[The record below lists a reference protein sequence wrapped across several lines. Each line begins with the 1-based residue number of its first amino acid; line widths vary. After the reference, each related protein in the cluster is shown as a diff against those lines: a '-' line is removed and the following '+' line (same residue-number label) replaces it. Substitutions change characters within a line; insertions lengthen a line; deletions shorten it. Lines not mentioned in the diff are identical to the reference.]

1 MQSSCSYKAILIG
14 NGTMGQRHKR
24 LFEEDGVEFIGV
36 ADTSAEAT
44 ALFKHVKAG
53 KIMPD
58 FAVVA
63 SPAVAHD
70 EYVKKCIKMK
80 LPVLVEKP
88 VSISGMDALE
98 YQKLALKR
106 NALVFVGHSER
117 YNPAIEEFA
126 KTDFCKEMQEY
137 LKSWFLQKQD
147 VFPISFKF
155 TRTHGFS
162 PRNRDVSVEYDLM
175 IHDMDLLCLFVD
187 KNAMMYNSLQCEEL
201 SDDRVH
207 AVYDFRTVK
216 AEFIAD
222 RNCASDSRSV
232 EISMNGR
239 SVTLDLGA
247 YRKGNPAY
255 ALQKEHQAFL
265 NCLNS
270 YKNSVQD
277 EDSAY
282 DWYRGFYD
290 ACYAVVL
297 VSLIG
302 EMFKKGR
309 ANEIDAK

>member
-1 MQSSCSYKAILIG
+1 MQNTCSYKAVLIG

-36 ADTSAEAT
+36 ADTSAEAA
-44 ALFKHVKAG
+44 ALFKRIKTGELA
-53 KIMPD
+53 PD

-63 SPAVAHD
+63 SPAVTHD

-88 VSISGMDALE
+88 VSVSGEDALE

-106 NALVFVGHSER
+106 NAFVFVGHSER

-126 KTDFCKEMQEY
+126 KTDFCKEMQDC

-147 VFPISFKF
+147 VFPIRFKF

-175 IHDMDLLCLFVD
+175 IHDMDLLCFFVD
-187 KNAMMYNSLQCEEL
+187 KNAMMYKSFHCEEL
-201 SDDRVH
+201 SEDRVH
-207 AVYDFRTVK
+207 AFYDLRTLTV
-216 AEFIAD
+216 EFIAD
-222 RNCASDSRSV
+222 RNCASDSRMV

-247 YRKGNPAY
+247 YRNGNPAY

-265 NCLNS
+265 NYLNS
-270 YKNSVQD
+270 YKNTAKD
-277 EDSAY
+277 PEY
-282 DWYRGFYD
+282 DWYGSIYD
-290 ACYAVVL
+290 ACQAVIM
-297 VSLIG
+297 VSLID
-302 EMFKKGR
+302 EVYKKGR
-309 ANEIDAK
+309 ANETDAK

>member
-44 ALFKHVKAG
+44 ALFKQVKAG

-63 SPAVAHD
+63 SPAVTHD

-126 KTDFCKEMQEY
+126 KTDFCKEMQEC

-147 VFPISFKF
+147 VFPICFKF

-201 SDDRVH
+201 SDDRIH

-222 RNCASDSRSV
+222 RNCSSDSRSV

-270 YKNSVQD
+270 YKNSAQD

-309 ANEIDAK
+309 ANEMDAK

>member
-1 MQSSCSYKAILIG
+1 
-14 NGTMGQRHKR
+14 MGERHKR
-24 LFEEDGVEFIGV
+24 LFEADGVEFIGV
-36 ADTSAEAT
+36 ADTPAEA
-44 ALFKHVKAG
+44 AVLFEQIAAG
-53 KIMPD
+53 KLAPD
-58 FAVVA
+58 FAVVS
-63 SPAVAHD
+63 SPAETHD

-80 LPVLVEKP
+80 LPVLIEKP
-88 VSISGMDALE
+88 VSVSGMDALE

-106 NALVFVGHSER
+106 NAFVFVGHSER

-126 KTDFCKEMQEY
+126 KTDFCKEMQDS

-147 VFPISFKF
+147 VFPICFKF

-187 KNAMMYNSLQCEEL
+187 KNAMMYKSLVCEEL
-201 SDDRVH
+201 SEDRVH
-207 AVYDFRTVK
+207 AIYDFSTFK

-222 RNCASDSRSV
+222 RNSASDSRTL

-247 YRKGNPAY
+247 YRNGNPAY
-255 ALQKEHQAFL
+255 ALQREHQAFL
-265 NCLNS
+265 NYLSS
-270 YKNSVQD
+270 YKTAAQD

-297 VSLIG
+297 VALIG
-302 EMFKKGR
+302 ELYKEGR

>member
-1 MQSSCSYKAILIG
+1 
-14 NGTMGQRHKR
+14 MGQRHKR

-44 ALFKHVKAG
+44 ALFKQVKAG

-126 KTDFCKEMQEY
+126 KTDFCKEMQEC

-201 SDDRVH
+201 SDDRIH

-309 ANEIDAK
+309 AHEIDAK

>member
-1 MQSSCSYKAILIG
+1 
-14 NGTMGQRHKR
+14 
-24 LFEEDGVEFIGV
+24 
-36 ADTSAEAT
+36 
-44 ALFKHVKAG
+44 
-53 KIMPD
+53 
-58 FAVVA
+58 
-63 SPAVAHD
+63 
-70 EYVKKCIKMK
+70 MK

-88 VSISGMDALE
+88 VSISGEDALE
-98 YQKLALKR
+98 YQKHALKR

-117 YNPAIEEFA
+117 FNPAIEEFA
-126 KTDFCKEMQEY
+126 KTDFCKEMQGC

-147 VFPISFKF
+147 VFPICFKF

-175 IHDMDLLCLFVD
+175 IHDMDLLCSFVD
-187 KNAMMYNSLQCEEL
+187 KNAMLYKSLDCVEL

-207 AVYDFRTVK
+207 AIYDFRTLK

-222 RNCASDSRSV
+222 RNSASDARTV

-265 NCLNS
+265 NYLNS
-270 YKNSVQD
+270 YKNSAQD

-302 EMFKKGR
+302 ELYKKGR

>member
-14 NGTMGQRHKR
+14 NGTMGERHKR
-24 LFEEDGVEFIGV
+24 LFEQDGVEFIGV

-44 ALFKHVKAG
+44 ALFKRIKAG
-53 KIMPD
+53 ELAPD

-63 SPAVAHD
+63 SPAVTHD
-70 EYVKKCIKMK
+70 EYVKKCIKTK

-88 VSISGMDALE
+88 VSVSGLDALE

-106 NALVFVGHSER
+106 CAFVFVGHSER
-117 YNPAIEEFA
+117 YNPAIEEFV
-126 KTDFCKEMQEY
+126 KTDFCKEMQDY
-137 LKSWFLQKQD
+137 LKFWYLQKQD
-147 VFPISFKF
+147 FSPVSFKF

-175 IHDMDLLCLFVD
+175 IHDMDLLNFFVD
-187 KNAMMYNSLQCEEL
+187 KNAMMYRSFHCEEL

-207 AVYDFRTVK
+207 AFYDLSTLK

-222 RNCASDSRSV
+222 RNCATDSRMV

-239 SVTLDLGA
+239 SVSLDLGA
-247 YRKGNPAY
+247 YRNGNPAY

-265 NCLNS
+265 NCLSS
-270 YKNSVQD
+270 YKNATQD

-290 ACYAVVL
+290 ACNAVVL

-302 EMFKKGR
+302 EVYKKG
-309 ANEIDAK
+309 EGK

>member
-24 LFEEDGVEFIGV
+24 LFEEDGIEFIGV
-36 ADTSAEAT
+36 ADTTAEAT
-44 ALFKHVKAG
+44 ALFKRIKSG
-53 KIMPD
+53 ELTPD

-63 SPAVAHD
+63 SPAVTHD

-88 VSISGMDALE
+88 VSISGEDALE
-98 YQKLALKR
+98 YQKHALKR

-117 YNPAIEEFA
+117 FNPAIEEFA
-126 KTDFCKEMQEY
+126 KTDFCKEMQGC

-147 VFPISFKF
+147 VFPICFKF

-175 IHDMDLLCLFVD
+175 IHDMDLLCSFVD
-187 KNAMMYNSLQCEEL
+187 KNAMLYKSLDCVEL

-207 AVYDFRTVK
+207 AIYDFRTLK

-222 RNCASDSRSV
+222 RNSASDARTV

-270 YKNSVQD
+270 YKNSAQD

-302 EMFKKGR
+302 ELYKKGR

>member
-1 MQSSCSYKAILIG
+1 
-14 NGTMGQRHKR
+14 MGERHKR
-24 LFEEDGVEFIGV
+24 LFEADGVEFIGV
-36 ADTSAEAT
+36 ADTPAEAT
-44 ALFKHVKAG
+44 ALLKRIKTD
-53 KIMPD
+53 KLSPD

-63 SPAVAHD
+63 SPAETHD

-80 LPVLVEKP
+80 LPVLIEKP
-88 VSISGMDALE
+88 VSVSGMDALE

-106 NALVFVGHSER
+106 NAFVFVGHSER
-117 YNPAIEEFA
+117 YNPAIEEFS
-126 KTDFCKEMQEY
+126 KTDFCKEMQDC

-147 VFPISFKF
+147 VFPICFKF

-175 IHDMDLLCLFVD
+175 IHDMDLLCSFVD
-187 KNAMMYNSLQCEEL
+187 KNAMLYNSLQCEEL

-207 AVYDFRTVK
+207 ALYDFRTFK

-222 RNCASDSRSV
+222 RNSASDSRTL
-232 EISMNGR
+232 EISMKGR

-247 YRKGNPAY
+247 YRSGNPAY
-255 ALQKEHQAFL
+255 ALQREHQAFL
-265 NCLNS
+265 NYLNS
-270 YKNSVQD
+270 YKNSAQD

-290 ACYAVVL
+290 ACYAVAL

>member
-1 MQSSCSYKAILIG
+1 
-14 NGTMGQRHKR
+14 MGQRHKR

-44 ALFKHVKAG
+44 ALFKQVKAG

-126 KTDFCKEMQEY
+126 KTDFCKEMQEC

-201 SDDRVH
+201 SDDRIH

>member
-1 MQSSCSYKAILIG
+1 MQNTCSYKAVLIG

-36 ADTSAEAT
+36 ADTSAEAA
-44 ALFKHVKAG
+44 ALFKRIKTGELA
-53 KIMPD
+53 PD

-63 SPAVAHD
+63 SPAVTHD
-70 EYVKKCIKMK
+70 EYVKKGIKMK

-88 VSISGMDALE
+88 VSVSGEDALE
-98 YQKLALKR
+98 YQKKALKR
-106 NALVFVGHSER
+106 NAFVFVGHSER

-126 KTDFCKEMQEY
+126 KTDFCKEMQEC

-147 VFPISFKF
+147 VFPICFKF

-201 SDDRVH
+201 SDDRIH

-222 RNCASDSRSV
+222 RNCSSDSRSV

-270 YKNSVQD
+270 YKNSAQD

>member
-1 MQSSCSYKAILIG
+1 
-14 NGTMGQRHKR
+14 MGQRHKR

-36 ADTSAEAT
+36 ADTTAEAD
-44 ALFKHVKAG
+44 ALFKKIVAG
-53 KIMPD
+53 DISPD

-70 EYVKKCIKMK
+70 EYVKKCIEIK
-80 LPVLVEKP
+80 LPLLVEKP
-88 VSISGMDALE
+88 VSISALAAME
-98 YQKLALKR
+98 YQKHALKR

-117 YNPAIEEFA
+117 FNPAIEEFA
-126 KTDFCKEMQEY
+126 KTDFCKEMQGC

-147 VFPISFKF
+147 VFPICFKF

-175 IHDMDLLCLFVD
+175 IHDMDLLCSFVD
-187 KNAMMYNSLQCEEL
+187 KNAMLYKSLDCVEL

-207 AVYDFRTVK
+207 AIYDFRTLK

-222 RNCASDSRSV
+222 RNSASDARTV

-265 NCLNS
+265 NYLNS
-270 YKNSVQD
+270 YKNSAQD

-302 EMFKKGR
+302 ELYKKGR

>member
-1 MQSSCSYKAILIG
+1 MQNTCSYKAVLIG

-36 ADTSAEAT
+36 ADTSAEAA
-44 ALFKHVKAG
+44 ALFKRIKTGELA
-53 KIMPD
+53 PD

-63 SPAVAHD
+63 SPAVTHD

-88 VSISGMDALE
+88 VSVSGEDALE
-98 YQKLALKR
+98 YQKKALKR
-106 NALVFVGHSER
+106 NAFVFVGHSER

-126 KTDFCKEMQEY
+126 KTDFCKEMQDC

-147 VFPISFKF
+147 VFPIRFKF

-187 KNAMMYNSLQCEEL
+187 KNAMMYRSLQCEEL

-207 AVYDFRTVK
+207 AVYDFSTITAK
-216 AEFIAD
+216 FIAD
-222 RNCASDSRSV
+222 RNCASDSRTV
-232 EISMNGR
+232 EISMKGR
-239 SVTLDLGA
+239 TVTLDLGA
-247 YRKGNPAY
+247 YRQGNPAY
-255 ALQKEHQAFL
+255 ALQKEHEAFL
-265 NCLNS
+265 NYLSS
-270 YKNSVQD
+270 YKKTAQNKD
-277 EDSAY
+277 PDY

>member
-1 MQSSCSYKAILIG
+1 MIG

-24 LFEEDGVEFIGV
+24 LFEQDGVEFIGV
-36 ADTSAEAT
+36 ADTSAEAES
-44 ALFKHVKAG
+44 LLGQVFAG
-53 KIMPD
+53 ELTPD

-63 SPAVAHD
+63 SPAVTHD
-70 EYVKKCIKMK
+70 GYVQKCIEMK

-88 VSISGMDALE
+88 VSISCEKAE
-98 YQKLALKR
+98 EFQRLALQQ
-106 NALVFVGHSER
+106 NAFVFVGHSER
-117 YNPAIEEFA
+117 CNPAIEEFS

-137 LKSWFLQKQD
+137 LKFWYLQKQD
-147 VFPISFKF
+147 AAPVSFRF

-175 IHDMDLLCLFVD
+175 IHDMDLLCFFVD
-187 KNAMMYNSLQCEEL
+187 KNAMMYKSFRCEEL

-207 AVYDFRTVK
+207 AFYDLRTLK

-222 RNCASDSRSV
+222 RNSASDSRTL

-247 YRKGNPAY
+247 YRNGNPAY

-265 NCLNS
+265 NCLSS
-270 YKNSVQD
+270 YKNTVQD
-277 EDSAY
+277 DVPEC
-282 DWYRGFYD
+282 DWYGGFYD
-290 ACYAVVL
+290 ACHAVIM

-302 EMFKKGR
+302 EVYKKGR
-309 ANEIDAK
+309 MNETDAK

>member
-44 ALFKHVKAG
+44 ALFKQVKAG

-126 KTDFCKEMQEY
+126 KTDFCKEMQEC

-201 SDDRVH
+201 SDDRIH

-232 EISMNGR
+232 EISMNCR

-247 YRKGNPAY
+247 YRKGNQAY
-255 ALQKEHQAFL
+255 ALQT
-265 NCLNS
+265 
-270 YKNSVQD
+270 
-277 EDSAY
+277 
-282 DWYRGFYD
+282 
-290 ACYAVVL
+290 
-297 VSLIG
+297 
-302 EMFKKGR
+302 
-309 ANEIDAK
+309 

>member
-44 ALFKHVKAG
+44 ALFKQVKAG

-63 SPAVAHD
+63 SPAVTHD

-126 KTDFCKEMQEY
+126 KTGFCKEMQEC

-147 VFPISFKF
+147 VFPICFKF

-201 SDDRVH
+201 SDDRIH

-222 RNCASDSRSV
+222 RNCASDRRSV

-270 YKNSVQD
+270 YKNSAQD

>member
-1 MQSSCSYKAILIG
+1 
-14 NGTMGQRHKR
+14 MGQRHKR

-44 ALFKHVKAG
+44 ALFKQVKAG

-117 YNPAIEEFA
+117 YNPAIEEFV
-126 KTDFCKEMQEY
+126 KTDFCKEMQEC

-147 VFPISFKF
+147 VFPITFKF

-201 SDDRVH
+201 SDDRIH

-270 YKNSVQD
+270 YKNSAQD

-282 DWYRGFYD
+282 DWCRGFYD

>member
-44 ALFKHVKAG
+44 ALFKQVKAG

-126 KTDFCKEMQEY
+126 KTDFCKEMQEC

-187 KNAMMYNSLQCEEL
+187 KNAMMYNSLQCAEL
-201 SDDRVH
+201 SDDRIH

>member
-1 MQSSCSYKAILIG
+1 
-14 NGTMGQRHKR
+14 MGQRHRR

-36 ADTSAEAT
+36 ADTSTEAS
-44 ALFKHVKAG
+44 ALFKRIKAG
-53 KIMPD
+53 KLTPD

-63 SPAVAHD
+63 SPAVTHD
-70 EYVKKCIKMK
+70 EYVKKCIQMK
-80 LPVLVEKP
+80 LPVLIEKP
-88 VSISGMDALE
+88 VSVSGMDALE

-106 NALVFVGHSER
+106 NAFVFVGHSER

-126 KTDFCKEMQEY
+126 KTDFCKEMQDS

-147 VFPISFKF
+147 VFPICFKF

-162 PRNRDVSVEYDLM
+162 PRNRDVPVEYDLM
-175 IHDMDLLCLFVD
+175 IHDMDLLCLFVY
-187 KNAMMYNSLQCEEL
+187 KNAMMYKSLVCEEL
-201 SDDRVH
+201 SEDRVH
-207 AVYDFRTVK
+207 AIYDFSTFK

-222 RNCASDSRSV
+222 RNSASDSRTL

-247 YRKGNPAY
+247 YRNGNPAY
-255 ALQKEHQAFL
+255 ALQREHQAFL
-265 NCLNS
+265 NYLSS
-270 YKNSVQD
+270 YKNAAQD

-282 DWYRGFYD
+282 DWYRDFYD

-297 VSLIG
+297 VTLIG
-302 EMFKKGR
+302 ELYKKGR